1 MKNKLH
7 CLKKRKE
14 KKKKKEGMKVRMTR
28 NKKANYIL
36 CKIVQIIYLQEI
48 ICPLFIQQ
56 NYYSTQSFIFFSP
69 S

>member
-36 CKIVQIIYLQEI
+36 CKIV
-48 ICPLFIQQ
+48 
-56 NYYSTQSFIFFSP
+56 
-69 S
+69 